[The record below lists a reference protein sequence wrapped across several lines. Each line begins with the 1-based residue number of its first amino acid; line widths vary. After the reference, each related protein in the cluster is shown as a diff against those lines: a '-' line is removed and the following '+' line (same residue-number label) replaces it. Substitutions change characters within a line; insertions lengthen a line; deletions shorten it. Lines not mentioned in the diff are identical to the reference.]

1 MEPSASRFLTIQ
13 PGTAHLLERLT
24 CGPIGWTAVSDPGL
38 VPPDVG
44 REAKGERA
52 IDTFHADLAEIV
64 EFDERL
70 TALSRLIGSVTRP
83 GDYCV
88 HGRPFAPM
96 PRIEAGAAGVLS
108 FPIPPAQAQMLAAD
122 GDRAP
127 YGRGQETIV
136 DPSVRDCRQLEPD
149 KLSVAG
155 RAWAD
160 TFADILH
167 RTTVGLGC
175 TEGSVTAELYKL
187 LIYEPGGFFK
197 PHRDTEKAD
206 GMVATL
212 VISLPVSGTGGEL
225 IVRHRDRDTVV
236 DMRTDEPSELVYTAF
251 YADCEHEI
259 LPVTDGHRV
268 CLVYNLMLQEGSGTP
283 MGAPDYG
290 AEIDHIAA
298 ELGARCRD
306 PGMSGKL
313 IWLLEHDYSTA
324 GLSFGTL
331 KNVDAAIG
339 RVLTAAAE
347 RAGCAL
353 HAAIVRVEETGAGWY
368 DGYEDVV
375 EDIADGEFH
384 LEEVVD
390 VECRLDGWARPDGAA
405 ADYGALPLLAGELM
419 PAGRLDPERPDSQRL
434 LEASG
439 NEGATIERFYRRTA
453 LVMWPNADSASLL
466 AQAGAGSLAAFLA
479 GERQRASADAPA
491 CGPIRDLA
499 SEVVDLWPPCDS
511 HRRRSEGDSW
521 EGHTARALELL
532 CSIGNRE
539 ATARFLTDVVLPNY
553 DGEMNGALVTAAAGM
568 GAGEM
573 QEFLSTLA
581 ASNLSRRTEGVV
593 DLASRLCDGLDDR
606 SDGAWHG
613 TLRRTAGTICAQL
626 PSVSRPLK
634 RDGLEDWRL
643 RPASTERIPL
653 PVATLRQ
660 FFLLL
665 WRFDMEGEA
674 DAVASLLIER
684 ADLVPPDRTIPAL
697 VEALSAEHAA
707 PVGGSAALGAL
718 WRHGAGFLLSRSELP
733 PAPPTDWVISA
744 EGLACNC
751 EHCAELRRFCVNP
764 DAEILRMPV
773 RKEVRGHLRRRIE
786 EAGID
791 IVCETERRGRPY
803 TLVCVKTRGA
813 FERRLRQ
820 YEEDVEEM
828 QRLLRT
834 AGAFPGSTDIA
845 ETLRDAVGRGC

>member
-1 MEPSASRFLTIQ
+1 M
-13 PGTAHLLERLT
+13 
-24 CGPIGWTAVSDPGL
+24 
-38 VPPDVG
+38 G

-52 IDTFHADLAEIV
+52 IDTFYTDLAEVI

-70 TALSRLIGSVTRP
+70 KALSELIGSVTRP
-83 GDYCV
+83 GNYCV
-88 HGRPFAPM
+88 HGRLFAPM

-108 FPIPPAQAQMLAAD
+108 FPMPPVQAQMLVAD

-127 YGRGQETIV
+127 FGRGQETIV
-136 DPSVRDCRQLEPD
+136 DPSVRDCWQLEPEQ
-149 KLSVAG
+149 LSIAG

-225 IVRHRDRDTVV
+225 IVRHQDRDTVV
-236 DMRTDEPSELVYTAF
+236 DMRTDEPSELVFAAF

-268 CLVYNLMLQEGSGTP
+268 CLVYNLILQEGGDTP
-283 MGAPDYG
+283 MEAPDYG
-290 AEIDHIAA
+290 TEIDLIAV

-306 PGMSGKL
+306 PGTSGKL
-313 IWLLEHDYSTA
+313 VWLLEHDYSTA

-368 DGYEDVV
+368 DGYEDIV
-375 EDIADGEFH
+375 EGIADGEFH
-384 LEEVVD
+384 LEEIVD
-390 VECRLDGWARPDGAA
+390 VECRLDGWARPDGAP
-405 ADYGALPLLAGELM
+405 ADYGALPLPAGELM

-439 NEGATIERFYRRTA
+439 NEGATIERFYRRAA
-453 LVMWPNADSASLL
+453 LVMWPNASSASLL
-466 AQAGAGSLAAFLA
+466 AQAGAGSLASFLA
-479 GERQRASADAPA
+479 GEWQRASADAPT
-491 CGPIRDLA
+491 CGPIRALA
-499 SEVVDLWPPCDS
+499 SQVVDLWPSYDS

-521 EGHTARALELL
+521 EGHTARTLELL

-568 GAGEM
+568 GVGEM
-573 QEFLSTLA
+573 QEFLNTLT
-581 ASNLSRRTEGVV
+581 ASDLSRRTEGVV
-593 DLASRLCDGLDDR
+593 DLVSRLCDRLDDR
-606 SDGAWHG
+606 RDGAWHG
-613 TLRRTAGTICAQL
+613 TLRRTVVTICAQM
-626 PSVSRPLK
+626 PSVSRPFK
-634 RDGLEDWRL
+634 RDGLDDWYL
-643 RPASTERIPL
+643 RPASTERVPL

-674 DAVASLLIER
+674 DAAASLFIER
-684 ADLVPPDRTIPAL
+684 TDLVHPDRSIPAL
-697 VEALSAEHAA
+697 METLSTEHAA
-707 PVGGSAALGAL
+707 SARGSAALGAL
-718 WRHGAGFLLSRSELP
+718 WRHGAGFLLSRSKFP
-733 PAPPTDWVISA
+733 PHPPTDWVISA
-744 EGLACNC
+744 EGLTCDC
-751 EHCAELRRFCVNP
+751 EHCAELRRFCADPEPEV
-764 DAEILRMPV
+764 LRMPV
-773 RKEVRGHLRRRIE
+773 RKELRGHLRRRIE
-786 EAGID
+786 EAGVD

-803 TLVCVKTRGA
+803 TLVCTKTRGA

-820 YEEDVEEM
+820 YDEDVEEM

-845 ETLRDAVGRGC
+845 EALRDAVGRGC